1 MELKIPFQDT
11 NGPWHRKALEKWIR
25 ANVYAKGHNM
35 LMRVAGAYGL
45 DPLYAQSVTS
55 CVLIHWILDKI
66 ITDAT
71 KSGEVKC
78 LGDKFGLVSSS
89 LKRVA
94 TEDKRYKIKGI
105 DDPRGDLSE
114 FNRKF
119 VETLAHFIG
128 HGLAETPSDQEGV
141 DIDILERMLG
151 TSIPNYLEPPTIRS
165 PGHGLPSVSFATP
178 PLPSD
183 ITSTKGLSS
192 PLKKTRVKRVVD
204 LQDIVNMN
212 AEIDAT
218 KEGLGQLNCRMD
230 GHEARLAQL
239 EMEMRRKI

>member
-1 MELKIPFQDT
+1 M
-11 NGPWHRKALEKWIR
+11 
-25 ANVYAKGHNM
+25 
-35 LMRVAGAYGL
+35 
-45 DPLYAQSVTS
+45 
-55 CVLIHWILDKI
+55 
-66 ITDAT
+66 
-71 KSGEVKC
+71 
-78 LGDKFGLVSSS
+78 
-89 LKRVA
+89 
-94 TEDKRYKIKGI
+94 
-105 DDPRGDLSE
+105 SE

-128 HGLAETPSDQEGV
+128 HGLAESPSDQEGV

-151 TSIPNYLEPPTIRS
+151 TSVPNYLEPPTIRS

-178 PLPSD
+178 HLPSD
-183 ITSTKGLSS
+183 VTSTKGLSS